1 MAGPRVLSMKGSVQ
15 AARVLPKA
23 VFVLILGLS
32 PMVGAGDLPQRKVKP
47 EQALAI
53 VVNRSNQVD
62 NLSTDELRKIFL
74 GSRSH
79 WPNGRR
85 ITIAMLDY
93 EQAERKAALRQIY
106 KMDEDAYRNHFLKEE
121 YRGNVF
127 AVPKTLTS
135 PEVMR
140 KFIFN
145 APGAIGYLR
154 ASDVDES
161 VKVLRIDGRLPD
173 DKDYTL
179 QIDEPL

>member
-1 MAGPRVLSMKGSVQ
+1 MRTLL
-15 AARVLPKA
+15 RA
-23 VFVLILGLS
+23 VVVFNLGLA
-32 PMVGAGDLPQRKVKP
+32 PILCAGDLPQRKAKP

-53 VVNRSNQVD
+53 IVNRSNPVD
-62 NLSTDELRKIFL
+62 GLSTDELRKIFV

-85 ITIAMLDY
+85 ITVAMLDY

-106 KMDEDAYRNHFLKEE
+106 KMDEETYRNYFLKEV
-121 YRGNVF
+121 YRGDVF
-127 AVPKTLTS
+127 AAPKTLTS

-161 VKVLRIDGRLPD
+161 VKVLKIDGHLPD
-173 DKDYTL
+173 DRDYSL
-179 QIDEPL
+179 LIDEPL